1 MPGMTHGAGGEAFAH
16 GSGAQAVN
24 CAHLHSAFGPGCPY
38 CARAA
43 AAPVPA
49 APVATAPVATAASSI
64 HGRPPDQAD
73 VSMGYGPGGQ
83 PDLDEII
90 HPDREPDLGAVA

>member
-38 CARAA
+38 CARVAA
-43 AAPVPA
+43 
-49 APVATAPVATAASSI
+49 APVATAASSV
-64 HGRPPDQAD
+64 HAPPPDPAD
-73 VSMGYGPGGQ
+73 MSMAHSPGGQ